1 MSLGASRATSTREFQ
16 LLSTT
21 NITSTGAQSY
31 TIPAGVRY
39 LEIEMWGAGGGG
51 GGRVAGS
58 GKGAAQYSG
67 GGGGGGAYLKKTY
80 YGAANM
86 RANFL

>member
-1 MSLGASRATSTREFQ
+1 MLGASRATTTRAYQ

-21 NITSTGAQSY
+21 NITSTGAQTY

-51 GGRVAGS
+51 GAMTSTGS
-58 GKGAAQYSG
+58 GRG
-67 GGGGGGAYLKKTY
+67 LV
-80 YGAANM
+80 M
-86 RANFL
+86 